1 MTIWKSDWEI
11 KFRCGYSVFNIDP
24 YCIKR
29 IFHSRKTSETKQM
42 STQFFG
48 PKNRL
53 FPLFRHLVAM
63 KSDFISF
70 SWDFIAMRT
79 VVIPYE
85 DGRHTNEDGREGDE
99 DGRHG
104 DRALKNPWDIWSA
117 VRFILLQAILR
128 ELRFI
133 TLPVFSPFYN
143 QTARFWELSRHLILS
158 GVSRTS

>member
-1 MTIWKSDWEI
+1 
-11 KFRCGYSVFNIDP
+11 
-24 YCIKR
+24 
-29 IFHSRKTSETKQM
+29 M

-85 DGRHTNEDGREGDE
+85 DGREGDE

-117 VRFILLQAILR
+117 VRFILLQAILQ

-133 TLPVFSPFYN
+133 NLLLFPVFGN
-143 QTARFWELSRHLILS
+143 QIARFSERAAHLIPS
-158 GVSRTS
+158 GVSRGN

>member
-1 MTIWKSDWEI
+1 MPCQDKMLPYN
-11 KFRCGYSVFNIDP
+11 FQLPRGA

-29 IFHSRKTSETKQM
+29 FFRARKTSETKQM

-53 FPLFRHLVAM
+53 FPLFRHLIAM

-117 VRFILLQAILR
+117 VRFILLQAILQ

-133 TLPVFSPFYN
+133 TLLLFPVFSN
-143 QTARFWELSRHLILS
+143 QIARFSERAAHLIPS
-158 GVSRTS
+158 GVSRGN

>member
-1 MTIWKSDWEI
+1 
-11 KFRCGYSVFNIDP
+11 
-24 YCIKR
+24 
-29 IFHSRKTSETKQM
+29 M

-53 FPLFRHLVAM
+53 FPLFRHLIAM

-117 VRFILLQAILR
+117 VRFILLQAILQ
-128 ELRFI
+128 ELIFI
-133 TLPVFSPFYN
+133 TLLAFPSHSN
-143 QTARFWELSRHLILS
+143 QIVRFPERSRHPIPS
-158 GVSRTS
+158 VVSQNDQNHEKSQSKMDQDFRRNRKTHGKGGYCIFNIFKIH

>member
-1 MTIWKSDWEI
+1 
-11 KFRCGYSVFNIDP
+11 
-24 YCIKR
+24 
-29 IFHSRKTSETKQM
+29 M

-53 FPLFRHLVAM
+53 FPLFRHLIAM

-117 VRFILLQAILR
+117 VRFILLQAILQ

-133 TLPVFSPFYN
+133 NLLLFPVFGN
-143 QTARFWELSRHLILS
+143 QIARFSERAAHLIPS
-158 GVSRTS
+158 GVSRGN

>member
-1 MTIWKSDWEI
+1 
-11 KFRCGYSVFNIDP
+11 
-24 YCIKR
+24 
-29 IFHSRKTSETKQM
+29 M

-133 TLPVFSPFYN
+133 TLSVFPVFANQIAPF
-143 QTARFWELSRHLILS
+143 L
-158 GVSRTS
+158 G